1 MNKRPLQLL
10 EEFMDADINLEY
22 GIGDKLFV
30 RFVRLLVVLA
40 HFSVVIGIMAV
51 GGLGVWLYGGGVIF
65 LYRHWQW
72 ALAGLGLLIVFAFLG
87 RRAGKGDEAA
97 HRKGKAA
104 THN

>member
-1 MNKRPLQLL
+1 MRTDDKRPLQLL
-10 EEFMDADINLEY
+10 EEFMDADIDLEY

-40 HFSVVIGIMAV
+40 HFAVVLGILAV

-87 RRAGKGDEAA
+87 RRASKA
-97 HRKGKAA
+97 RAA